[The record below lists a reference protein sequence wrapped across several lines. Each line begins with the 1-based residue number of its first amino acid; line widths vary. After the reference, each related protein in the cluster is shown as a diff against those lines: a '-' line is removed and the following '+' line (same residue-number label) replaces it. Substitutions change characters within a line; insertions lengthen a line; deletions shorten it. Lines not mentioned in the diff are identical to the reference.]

1 MKRKNQD
8 APAKAYRFLIKP
20 TDEQKVQF
28 AKTFGCCRFIW
39 NRMLADKKQYY
50 NDTGETLYVTP
61 ATYKSIPDLDWLN
74 EVDSLALANVQLN
87 LETAYKRFLKTRA
100 GFRNSRKST
109 SQQSLTRQTVS
120 TGILPLQ
127 TVF

>member
-87 LETAYKRFLKTRA
+87 LETA
-100 GFRNSRKST
+100 
-109 SQQSLTRQTVS
+109 
-120 TGILPLQ
+120 
-127 TVF
+127 